1 MYVSTLSLIYMELP
15 KLILQKPWGE
25 GPNDLDLDRYC
36 NLLALDLEEIT
47 SSKLARQG
55 WFTVPTLA
63 FTASGSTT
71 PKPDIKGSIMNV
83 EVEQGED
90 IYD

>member
-1 MYVSTLSLIYMELP
+1 MELSRLTCP
-15 KLILQKPWGE
+15 KPWGE

-47 SSKLARQG
+47 SAKLARQG
-55 WFTVPTLA
+55 WFTLPTLA

-71 PKPDIKGSIMNV
+71 PGLDIKGSVMDV
-83 EVEQGED
+83 EEEQGED
-90 IYD
+90 IYQ